1 MNAKKIRK
9 IIFLLV
15 FIHFVN
21 VSEAFS
27 ESQKNKDTK
36 ELFKNSID
44 KIVFF
49 IKENISKYLGITFPT
64 VETEV
69 SSGLTNSVTG
79 GITVVTPLSNSK
91 NIHETIFLQGSF
103 FLTNEDRNRQ
113 TLNIGLS
120 DRFLIMNQK
129 LLVGLNSF
137 YTQEF
142 PYNHKRASIGV
153 EAVSNIGEINLNR
166 YHRLSTW
173 NTGYN
178 NIQEKTLDGQDI
190 NVGISLPYM
199 NWAKI
204 YFKKFRWESA
214 SNASDLKGDQ
224 FSLKTSLPY
233 GFAIEIGKKNY
244 STANNSNYSMSDLT
258 DENFLKL
265 TWNLNLIEINNFS
278 LLSEDAYSLSSMQNK
293 RYTKVKNESFV
304 QKTFA
309 RSVSSSGVA
318 ALPAG
323 FITLAGLTWA
333 PMTTGGNYAA
343 SQATCAGATYLGFPA
358 GTWRTVTGAEIL
370 ALNNL
375 ISQADLIAIH
385 GWKFNTHFRDVWT
398 SVSLTK
404 YVFDQGRI
412 VGTANTNNFNTLCA
426 KIP

>member
-1 MNAKKIRK
+1 MNAKKIRN
-9 IIFLLV
+9 IIFYLALIHLL
-15 FIHFVN
+15 N

-36 ELFKNSID
+36 ELVKNSID
-44 KIVFF
+44 EIVFF

-64 VETEV
+64 VETEI

-120 DRFLIMNQK
+120 DRFLITNEK

-153 EAVSNIGEINLNR
+153 EAVSNIGEINLNK
-166 YHRLSTW
+166 YYRLSTW

-190 NVGISLPYM
+190 NVGISLPHM

-204 YFKKFRWESA
+204 YLKKFRWESV
-214 SNASDLKGDQ
+214 SNGSDLKGNQ

-233 GFAIEIGKKNY
+233 GFAIEIGKKSY
-244 STANNSNYSMSDLT
+244 STANNSDYSVSDLS
-258 DENFLKL
+258 DENFFKL
-265 TWNLNLIEINNFS
+265 TWNLNLIEQNNFS
-278 LLSEDAYSLSSMQNK
+278 LFSDDAYSLSSMQNR
-293 RYTKVKNESFV
+293 RYTKVKNESFI
-304 QKTFA
+304 QKSYA
-309 RSVSSSGVA
+309 RNVSSSGVA

-333 PMTTGGNYAA
+333 PMTTGGTYAV

-358 GTWRTVTGAEIL
+358 GTWRTATGAELL
-370 ALNNL
+370 ALNLL
-375 ISQADLIAIH
+375 ISKDDLVAIH
-385 GWKFNTHFRDVWT
+385 GWHFGTHISNIWT
-398 SVSLTK
+398 SVSGQVHV
-404 YVFDQGRI
+404 YGQGRI
-412 VGTANTNNFNTLCA
+412 VGTATTNGFNILCA

>member
-1 MNAKKIRK
+1 MNAKKIRN
-9 IIFLLV
+9 IIFYLALIHLL
-15 FIHFVN
+15 N

-36 ELFKNSID
+36 ELVKNSID
-44 KIVFF
+44 EIVFF

-64 VETEV
+64 VETEI
-69 SSGLTNSVTG
+69 SSGLSNSVTG

-120 DRFLIMNQK
+120 DRFLITNEK

-142 PYNHKRASIGV
+142 PYDHKRASIGI
-153 EAVSNIGEINLNR
+153 EAVSNIGEINLNK
-166 YHRLSTW
+166 YYRLSTW

-190 NVGISLPYM
+190 NVGISLPHM

-204 YFKKFRWESA
+204 YLKKFRWESV
-214 SNASDLKGDQ
+214 SNGSDLKGNQ

-233 GFAIEIGKKNY
+233 GFAIEIGKKSY
-244 STANNSNYSMSDLT
+244 STANNSDYSMSDLS
-258 DENFLKL
+258 DENFFKL
-265 TWNLNLIEINNFS
+265 TWNLNLIEQNNFS
-278 LLSEDAYSLSSMQNK
+278 LFSDDAYSLSSMQNR
-293 RYTKVKNESFV
+293 RYTKVKNESFI
-304 QKTFA
+304 QKTYA
-309 RSVSSSGVA
+309 RNVSSSGVV

-333 PMTTGGNYAA
+333 PMTTGGTYAV

-358 GTWRTVTGAEIL
+358 GTWRTATGAELL
-370 ALNNL
+370 ALNLL
-375 ISQADLIAIH
+375 ISKDDLVAIH
-385 GWKFNTHFRDVWT
+385 GWHFGTHISNIWT
-398 SVSLTK
+398 SVSGQV
-404 YVFDQGRI
+404 YVYGQGRI
-412 VGTANTNNFNTLCA
+412 VGTATTNGFNILCA

>member
-1 MNAKKIRK
+1 MNAKKIRN
-9 IIFLLV
+9 IIFYLALIHLL
-15 FIHFVN
+15 N

-36 ELFKNSID
+36 ELVKNSID
-44 KIVFF
+44 EIVFF

-64 VETEV
+64 VETEI

-120 DRFLIMNQK
+120 DRFLITNEK
-129 LLVGLNSF
+129 LLVVLNSF

-142 PYNHKRASIGV
+142 PYDHKRASIGI
-153 EAVSNIGEINLNR
+153 EAVSNIGEINLNK
-166 YHRLSTW
+166 YYRLSTW

-190 NVGISLPYM
+190 NVGISLPHM

-204 YFKKFRWESA
+204 YLKKFRWESV
-214 SNASDLKGDQ
+214 SNGSDLKGNQ

-233 GFAIEIGKKNY
+233 GFAIEIGKKSY
-244 STANNSNYSMSDLT
+244 STANNSDYSVSDLS
-258 DENFLKL
+258 DENFFKL
-265 TWNLNLIEINNFS
+265 TWNLNLIEQNNFS
-278 LLSEDAYSLSSMQNK
+278 LFSDDAYSLSSMQNR
-293 RYTKVKNESFV
+293 RYTKVKNESFI
-304 QKTFA
+304 QKTYA
-309 RSVSSSGVA
+309 RNVSSSEVV

-333 PMTTGGNYAA
+333 PMTTGGTYAV

-358 GTWRTVTGAEIL
+358 GTWRTATGAELL
-370 ALNNL
+370 ALNLL
-375 ISQADLIAIH
+375 ISKDDLVAIH
-385 GWKFNTHFRDVWT
+385 GWHFGTHISNIWT
-398 SVSLTK
+398 SVSGQV
-404 YVFDQGRI
+404 YVYGQGRI
-412 VGTANTNNFNTLCA
+412 VGTATTNGFNILCA

>member
-1 MNAKKIRK
+1 MNAKKIRN
-9 IIFLLV
+9 IIFYLALIHLL
-15 FIHFVN
+15 N

-27 ESQKNKDTK
+27 ESQKNKGTK
-36 ELFKNSID
+36 ELVKNSID
-44 KIVFF
+44 EIVFF

-64 VETEV
+64 VETEI

-120 DRFLIMNQK
+120 DRFLITNEK

-142 PYNHKRASIGV
+142 PYDHKRASIGI
-153 EAVSNIGEINLNR
+153 EAVSNIGEINLNK
-166 YHRLSTW
+166 YYRLSTW

-190 NVGISLPYM
+190 NVGISLPHM

-204 YFKKFRWESA
+204 YLKKFRWESV
-214 SNASDLKGDQ
+214 SNGSDLKGNQ

-233 GFAIEIGKKNY
+233 GFAIEIGKKSY
-244 STANNSNYSMSDLT
+244 STANNSDYSVSDLS
-258 DENFLKL
+258 DENFFKL
-265 TWNLNLIEINNFS
+265 TWNLNLIEQNNFS
-278 LLSEDAYSLSSMQNK
+278 LFSDDAYSLSSMQNR
-293 RYTKVKNESFV
+293 RYTKVKNESFI
-304 QKTFA
+304 QKTYA
-309 RSVSSSGVA
+309 RNVSSSEVV

-333 PMTTGGNYAA
+333 PMTTGGTYAV

-358 GTWRTVTGAEIL
+358 GTWRTATGAELL
-370 ALNNL
+370 ALNLL
-375 ISQADLIAIH
+375 ISKDDLVAIH
-385 GWKFNTHFRDVWT
+385 GWHFGTHISNIWT
-398 SVSLTK
+398 SVSGQVHV
-404 YVFDQGRI
+404 YGQGRI
-412 VGTANTNNFNTLCA
+412 VGTATTNGFNILCA

>member
-1 MNAKKIRK
+1 
-9 IIFLLV
+9 
-15 FIHFVN
+15 
-21 VSEAFS
+21 
-27 ESQKNKDTK
+27 
-36 ELFKNSID
+36 
-44 KIVFF
+44 
-49 IKENISKYLGITFPT
+49 
-64 VETEV
+64 
-69 SSGLTNSVTG
+69 
-79 GITVVTPLSNSK
+79 
-91 NIHETIFLQGSF
+91 
-103 FLTNEDRNRQ
+103 
-113 TLNIGLS
+113 
-120 DRFLIMNQK
+120 
-129 LLVGLNSF
+129 
-137 YTQEF
+137 
-142 PYNHKRASIGV
+142 
-153 EAVSNIGEINLNR
+153 
-166 YHRLSTW
+166 
-173 NTGYN
+173 
-178 NIQEKTLDGQDI
+178 
-190 NVGISLPYM
+190 
-199 NWAKI
+199 
-204 YFKKFRWESA
+204 
-214 SNASDLKGDQ
+214 
-224 FSLKTSLPY
+224 
-233 GFAIEIGKKNY
+233 
-244 STANNSNYSMSDLT
+244 MSDLT

-333 PMTTGGNYAA
+333 PMTTGGTYAA

-412 VGTANTNNFNTLCA
+412 VGTANANNFNTLCA

>member
-49 IKENISKYLGITFPT
+49 IKENISKYLGITFPIL
-64 VETEV
+64 ETEV
-69 SSGLTNSVTG
+69 SSGLANSVTG

-120 DRFLIMNQK
+120 DRFLIMNEK
-129 LLVGLNSF
+129 LLIGLNSF

-142 PYNHKRASIGV
+142 PYDHKRASIGV

-333 PMTTGGNYAA
+333 PMTTGGTYAA

-404 YVFDQGRI
+404 YIFDQGRI

>member
-9 IIFLLV
+9 IIFFLV

-79 GITVVTPLSNSK
+79 GITIVTPLSNSK
-91 NIHETIFLQGSF
+91 NIYETIFLQGSF

-120 DRFLIMNQK
+120 DRFLIMNEK
-129 LLVGLNSF
+129 LLIGLNSF

-142 PYNHKRASIGV
+142 PYDHKRASIGV

-166 YHRLSTW
+166 YYRLSTW

-244 STANNSNYSMSDLT
+244 STANNSDYSMSDLS
-258 DENFLKL
+258 DENFFKL

-278 LLSEDAYSLSSMQNK
+278 LLSEDVYSLSSMQNK

-304 QKTFA
+304 QKTYA
-309 RSVSSSGVA
+309 RGVSSSGVA

-333 PMTTGGNYAA
+333 PITTGGTYAQ
-343 SQATCAGATYLGFPA
+343 SQTTCAGATYLGFPA
-358 GTWRTVTGAEIL
+358 GTWRTATGAEIL

-385 GWKFNTHFRDVWT
+385 GWVFATHFRNVWT
-398 SVSLTK
+398 SVSGNM
-404 YVFDQGRI
+404 YIFDQGRT

>member
-1 MNAKKIRK
+1 MNAKKIRN
-9 IIFLLV
+9 IIFYLALIHLL
-15 FIHFVN
+15 N

-36 ELFKNSID
+36 ELVKNSID
-44 KIVFF
+44 EIVFF

-64 VETEV
+64 VETEI

-120 DRFLIMNQK
+120 DRFLITNEK

-142 PYNHKRASIGV
+142 PYDHKRASIGI
-153 EAVSNIGEINLNR
+153 EAVSNIGEINLNK
-166 YHRLSTW
+166 YYRLSTW

-190 NVGISLPYM
+190 NVGISLPHM

-204 YFKKFRWESA
+204 YLKKFRWESV
-214 SNASDLKGDQ
+214 SNGSDLKGNQ

-233 GFAIEIGKKNY
+233 GFAIEIGKKSY
-244 STANNSNYSMSDLT
+244 STANNSDYSVSDLS
-258 DENFLKL
+258 DENFFKL
-265 TWNLNLIEINNFS
+265 TWNLNLIEQNNFS
-278 LLSEDAYSLSSMQNK
+278 LFSDDAYSLSSMQNR
-293 RYTKVKNESFV
+293 RYTKVKNESFI
-304 QKTFA
+304 QKSYA
-309 RSVSSSGVA
+309 RNVSSSGVA

-333 PMTTGGNYAA
+333 PMTTGGTYAV

-358 GTWRTVTGAEIL
+358 GTWRTATGAELL
-370 ALNNL
+370 ALNLL
-375 ISQADLIAIH
+375 ISKDDLVAIH
-385 GWKFNTHFRDVWT
+385 GWHFGTHISNIWT
-398 SVSLTK
+398 SVSGQV
-404 YVFDQGRI
+404 YVYGQGRI
-412 VGTANTNNFNTLCA
+412 VGTATTNGFNILCA

>member
-1 MNAKKIRK
+1 MNAKKIIK
-9 IIFLLV
+9 IILFLV

-79 GITVVTPLSNSK
+79 GITIVTPLSNSK
-91 NIHETIFLQGSF
+91 NIYETIFLQGSF

-120 DRFLIMNQK
+120 NRFLIMNEK
-129 LLVGLNSF
+129 LLIGLNSF

-142 PYNHKRASIGV
+142 PYDHKRASIGV

-173 NTGYN
+173 NIGYN
-178 NIQEKTLDGQDI
+178 NIKEKTLDGQDI
-190 NVGISLPYM
+190 NVGISLPYT

-224 FSLKTSLPY
+224 FSLKTSLPC

-244 STANNSNYSMSDLT
+244 STANNSDYSMSDLS
-258 DENFLKL
+258 DENFFKL

-304 QKTFA
+304 QKTYA

-333 PMTTGGNYAA
+333 PITTGGTYAQ
-343 SQATCAGATYLGFPA
+343 SQTTCAGATYLGFPA

-385 GWKFNTHFRDVWT
+385 GWVFATHFRNVWT
-398 SVSLTK
+398 SVSGNM
-404 YVFDQGRI
+404 YIFDQGRI

>member
-1 MNAKKIRK
+1 MNAKKIRN
-9 IIFLLV
+9 IIFYLALIHLL
-15 FIHFVN
+15 N

-36 ELFKNSID
+36 ELVKNSID
-44 KIVFF
+44 EIVFF

-64 VETEV
+64 VETEI

-120 DRFLIMNQK
+120 DRFLIKNEK

-142 PYNHKRASIGV
+142 PYDHKRASIGI
-153 EAVSNIGEINLNR
+153 EAVSNIGEINLNK
-166 YHRLSTW
+166 YYRLSTC

-190 NVGISLPYM
+190 NVGISLPHM

-204 YFKKFRWESA
+204 YLKKFRWESV
-214 SNASDLKGDQ
+214 SNGSDLKGNQ

-233 GFAIEIGKKNY
+233 GFAIEIGKKSY
-244 STANNSNYSMSDLT
+244 STANNSDYSVSDLS
-258 DENFLKL
+258 DENFFKL
-265 TWNLNLIEINNFS
+265 TWNLNLIEQNNFS
-278 LLSEDAYSLSSMQNK
+278 LFSDDAYSLSSMQNR
-293 RYTKVKNESFV
+293 RYTKVKNESFI
-304 QKTFA
+304 QKTYA
-309 RSVSSSGVA
+309 RNVSSSEVV

-333 PMTTGGNYAA
+333 PMTTGGTYAV

-358 GTWRTVTGAEIL
+358 GTWRTATGAELL
-370 ALNNL
+370 ALNLL
-375 ISQADLIAIH
+375 ISKDDLVAIH
-385 GWKFNTHFRDVWT
+385 GWHFGTHISNIWT
-398 SVSLTK
+398 SVSCQV
-404 YVFDQGRI
+404 YVYGQGRI
-412 VGTANTNNFNTLCA
+412 VGTATTNGFNILCA